1 MALGAS
7 FAAALVVITPGI
19 DAAEDERLLDAAG
32 YARLVAA
39 GAALAV
45 RRRLPAVALMV
56 ASAAVGVYGARS
68 YPGGP
73 IFVTPLVGVYSV
85 AGLWPRRRCIP
96 WSPPPR

>member
-1 MALGAS
+1 
-7 FAAALVVITPGI
+7 
-19 DAAEDERLLDAAG
+19 
-32 YARLVAA
+32 
-39 GAALAV
+39 
-45 RRRLPAVALMV
+45 MV